1 MGSVRTRIPPSP
13 TGYLHVGNAWAA
25 FFNWLFAR
33 RHGGQVV
40 LRIEDTDPARSS
52 PEYERAIYEDLRWL
66 GIDWDE
72 GPDVGGPY
80 GPYRQSQRGHLYREA
95 AQALLRSGAAYPCY
109 CTPEEI
115 EQERERAHAEGRP
128 YRYSRRC
135 QGRSPAEVE
144 ALEAQGR
151 KPALR
156 LDLRRFHDPRLAT
169 PDGWLQVREGEEGGR
184 LYVVVRDLIR
194 GEVAFALD
202 ELDDFIVVRSDGTA
216 LYNFANVV
224 DDHGMRIT
232 HVLRAVEH
240 LSNTPRQV
248 LLYRALGWEPPHF
261 AHLPVLVGPD
271 RRKLS
276 KRHGDAALREYRE
289 ELYLPEALRN
299 FFALMAWY
307 PEDGRELFST
317 EELVRRFDLSQVGRA
332 SPVFDRQKL
341 LWMNGEYMRKALR
354 EDPDRVVDLVADYL
368 ARHGLLQA
376 PVGPEDRAYV
386 RRVVEV
392 LGERL
397 KEGQDVLR
405 YGDFFFLD
413 LPRYEPQAVEAHL
426 RGPEAVGV
434 LDLARQV
441 VEAVEPFRADALEA
455 ALRAAVAQRGLTMR
469 AVVHPVRVAL
479 TGKTVG
485 PGLFELME
493 VLGRER
499 VLRRLQHAKGMA
511 EEGSG
516 FDNPARVRA
525 E

>member
-33 RHGGQVV
+33 HHGGQVV

-80 GPYRQSQRGHLYREA
+80 GPYRQSQRAHLYREA
-95 AQALLRSGAAYPCY
+95 AEALLRAGAAYRCY

-115 EQERERAHAEGRP
+115 EQERQRALAERRP
-128 YRYSRRC
+128 YRYSGRC
-135 QGRSPAEVE
+135 RARSEAEVR
-144 ALEAQGR
+144 ALEREGR
-151 KPALR
+151 RPALR
-156 LDLRRFHDPRLAT
+156 LDVGRFHDPRWVS
-169 PDGWLQVREGEEGGR
+169 PDGWLQARREDGGDR
-184 LYVVVRDLIR
+184 LYVVVHDLIR

-232 HVLRAVEH
+232 HVVRAVEH

-248 LLYRALGWEPPHF
+248 LLYRALGWEPPQF

-271 RRKLS
+271 RKKLS
-276 KRHGDAALREYRE
+276 KRHGDTALREYRD

-307 PEDGRELFST
+307 PEDGREIFST
-317 EELVRRFDLSQVGRA
+317 EELVQRFDLSQVGRA

-341 LWMNGEYMRKALR
+341 LWMNGEYMRRALR
-354 EDPDRVVDLVADYL
+354 EDPERVVGLVAGYL
-368 ARHGLLQA
+368 ARHGLL
-376 PVGPEDRAYV
+376 PEQLPPEQRAYV

-392 LGERL
+392 LGERI
-397 KEGQDVLR
+397 KEGADVLR
-405 YGDFFFLD
+405 YGDFFFLET
-413 LPRYEPQAVEAHL
+413 PRYEPQAVASYLQGEQAA
-426 RGPEAVGV
+426 AV
-434 LDLARQV
+434 LQLAQQV
-441 VEAVEPFRADALEA
+441 AREVEPFAADTLEA
-455 ALRAAVAQRGLTMR
+455 ALRRAAAERGLSMR

-499 VLRRLQHAKGMA
+499 VLRRLEHAVAVGA
-511 EEGSG
+511 AAGS
-516 FDNPARVRA
+516 AV
-525 E
+525 

>member
-40 LRIEDTDPARSS
+40 LRIEDTDPTRSS
-52 PEYERAIYEDLRWL
+52 LHYERAIYEDLRWL

-80 GPYRQSQRGHLYREA
+80 GPYRQSERIELYRA
-95 AQALLRSGAAYPCY
+95 AAEELVRKGFAYPCY

-115 EQERERAHAEGRP
+115 EAERARAQAERRP
-128 YRYSRRC
+128 YRYSGRCRQLSLEERKAYETVGRRPAVRLNLSRYRDPSWV
-135 QGRSPAEVE
+135 RSCSY
-144 ALEAQGR
+144 LE
-151 KPALR
+151 LR
-156 LDLRRFHDPRLAT
+156 SQHDAT
-169 PDGWLQVREGEEGGR
+169 ER

-202 ELDDFIVVRSDGTA
+202 ELDDFLLVRSDGMA

-232 HVLRAVEH
+232 HILRAVEH
-240 LSNTPRQV
+240 LSNTPRQL
-248 LLYRALGWEPPHF
+248 LLYLAFGWDAPEF

-289 ELYLPEALRN
+289 NLYLPEALRN

-307 PEDGRELFST
+307 PEDGREIFST
-317 EELVRRFDLSQVGRA
+317 EELVARFDLKEVGRA

-341 LWMNGEYMRKALR
+341 LWMNGEYLRRLLR
-354 EDPDRVVDLVADYL
+354 EDPDRITDLVVGYL
-368 ARHGLLQA
+368 HRHGLLDDPTNA
-376 PVGPEDRAYV
+376 ERRAYV

-392 LGERL
+392 LGERI
-397 KEGQDVLR
+397 KEGEDVLR
-405 YGDFFFLD
+405 YGDFFFLERPNYD
-413 LPRYEPQAVEAHL
+413 PEAVEAHL
-426 RGPEAVGV
+426 RSPEAVGV
-434 LDLARQV
+434 LDLATAALEPVR
-441 VEAVEPFRADALEA
+441 PFRAQELEA
-455 ALRAAVAQRGLTMR
+455 ALRAMAQAHGLSLR
-469 AVVHPVRVAL
+469 QVVHPLRVAL

-493 VLGRER
+493 VLGPDRVRE
-499 VLRRLQHAKGMA
+499 RLQHARTLASAMK
-511 EEGSG
+511 
-516 FDNPARVRA
+516 PTV
-525 E
+525 

>member
-1 MGSVRTRIPPSP
+1 M
-13 TGYLHVGNAWAA
+13 GNAWAA

-33 RHGGQVV
+33 RHGGRVV
-40 LRIEDTDPARSS
+40 LRIEDTDPTRSS

-80 GPYRQSQRGHLYREA
+80 GPYRQSQRGQLYREA
-95 AQALLRSGAAYPCY
+95 LDMLLRSGAAYPCY
-109 CTPEEI
+109 CSPEEI
-115 EQERERAHAEGRP
+115 EAERRRAQAEGRS

-135 QGRSPAEVE
+135 RTRSEAEVR
-144 ALEAQGR
+144 ALQNEGR
-151 KPALR
+151 KPAFR
-156 LDLRRFHDPRLAT
+156 LDVGRFEDGKLAA
-169 PDGWLQVREGEEGGR
+169 PGGWLQLRREDGRNR
-184 LYVVVRDLIR
+184 LYVVVHDLIR

-248 LLYRALGWEPPHF
+248 LLYRALGWEMPQF

-271 RRKLS
+271 RKKLS
-276 KRHGDAALREYRE
+276 KRHGDTALREYRD
-289 ELYLPEALRN
+289 ELYLPEALCN

-307 PEDGRELFST
+307 PEDGREIFSI
-317 EELVRRFDLSQVGRA
+317 EELVQRFDLSQVGRA

-341 LWMNGEYMRKALR
+341 LWMNGEYLRMALR
-354 EDPDRVVDLVADYL
+354 ENPQRVANLVADYL
-368 ARHGLLQA
+368 VRHGLL
-376 PVGPEDRAYV
+376 PESPSEMQRAYV
-386 RRVVEV
+386 RRVVQV

-397 KEGQDVLR
+397 KEGADVLR
-405 YGDFFFLD
+405 YGDFFFLE
-413 LPRYEPQAVEAHL
+413 LPRYEPAAVEAHL
-426 RGPEAVGV
+426 KSPQAAEA
-434 LDLARQV
+434 LALARAVAEQ
-441 VEAVEPFRADALEA
+441 VEPFQAQHLEA
-455 ALRAAVAQRGLTMR
+455 AVRAAAAEKGLPMR

-493 VLGRER
+493 VLGREQ
-499 VLRRLQHAKGMA
+499 VLRRLQHAA
-511 EEGSG
+511 ELVTQA
-516 FDNPARVRA
+516 PV
-525 E
+525 

>member
-1 MGSVRTRIPPSP
+1 MASVRTRIPPSP

-40 LRIEDTDPARSS
+40 LRIEDTDPTRSS

-80 GPYRQSQRGHLYREA
+80 GPYRQSERAHLYRQA
-95 AQALLRSGAAYPCY
+95 AEFLREEGFAYPCY
-109 CTPEEI
+109 CTPEEV
-115 EQERERAHAEGRP
+115 EHERQRAAAERRP
-128 YRYSRRC
+128 YRYSGRC
-135 QGRSPAEVE
+135 RSLSEAE
-144 ALEAQGR
+144 ARHLEAGGR
-151 KPALR
+151 RPALR
-156 LDLRRFHDPRLAT
+156 LDLSRFHDPRWHSE
-169 PDGWLQVREGEEGGR
+169 GWLQPKREDGAER
-184 LYVVVRDLIR
+184 LYVVVYDLIR

-248 LLYRALGWEPPHF
+248 LLYRALGWDPPQF

-271 RRKLS
+271 RKKLS
-276 KRHGDAALREYRE
+276 KRHGDAALREFRD

-307 PEDGRELFST
+307 PEDGREIFST
-317 EELVRRFDLSQVGRA
+317 EELVERFDLSQVGRA

-341 LWMNGEYMRKALR
+341 VWMNGEYMRRLLK
-354 EDPDRVVDLVADYL
+354 EDPDRVVDLVAGYL
-368 ARHGLLQA
+368 SRHGLL
-376 PVGPEDRAYV
+376 PDPPTPEQRSYV

-392 LGERL
+392 LGDRI
-397 KEGQDVLR
+397 KEGPDVLR

-413 LPRYEPQAVEAHL
+413 LPRYEPQAVASQL
-426 RGPEAVGV
+426 AGPQALAVLQMAQGV
-434 LDLARQV
+434 LQGLD
-441 VEAVEPFRADALEA
+441 PFRAEAIEA
-455 ALRAAVAQRGLTMR
+455 ALRAAAAEHGLSMR
-469 AVVHPVRVAL
+469 AVVHPIRVAL

-499 VLRRLQHAKGMA
+499 VLQRLERACSVAAGA
-511 EEGSG
+511 GS
-516 FDNPARVRA
+516 AV
-525 E
+525 

>member
-1 MGSVRTRIPPSP
+1 MPPVRTRIPPSP

-33 RHGGQVV
+33 RHSGQVV

-72 GPDVGGPY
+72 GPDVGGPC
-80 GPYRQSQRGHLYREA
+80 GPYRQSERTHLYRQA
-95 AQALLRSGAAYPCY
+95 AEDLLRSGAAYRCY
-109 CTPEEI
+109 CTAEEI
-115 EQERERAHAEGRP
+115 ERDRQQALAERRP
-128 YRYSRRC
+128 YRYSGRC
-135 QGRSPAEVE
+135 RMLSAAEVRS
-144 ALEAQGR
+144 LEASGR
-151 KPALR
+151 RPALR
-156 LDLRRFHDPRLAT
+156 LDVGRFRDPARSS
-169 PDGWLQVREGEEGGR
+169 DGWLQVRRDDGR
-184 LYVVVRDLIR
+184 DRVYVVVHDLIR

-248 LLYRALGWEPPHF
+248 LLYRALGWEPPRF

-271 RRKLS
+271 RKKLS
-276 KRHGDAALREYRE
+276 KRHGDAALREYRD

-307 PEDGRELFST
+307 PEDGREIFST
-317 EELVRRFDLSQVGRA
+317 EELVARFDLSQVGRA

-341 LWMNGEYMRKALR
+341 LWMNGEYMRRTLR
-354 EDPDRVVDLVADYL
+354 EDPDRVVDLVAGYL
-368 ARHGLLQA
+368 SRHGLLGDPADPGQ
-376 PVGPEDRAYV
+376 RAYV

-392 LGERL
+392 LGDRL
-397 KEGQDVLR
+397 KEGADVLR

-413 LPRYEPQAVEAHL
+413 LPRYDPQAVDAHL
-426 RGPEAVGV
+426 KGERAASV
-434 LDLARQV
+434 LRWAREV
-441 VEAVEPFRADALEA
+441 LGGVEPFRAEAIEA
-455 ALRAAVAQRGLTMR
+455 ALRAAAAQRGLSMR

-493 VLGRER
+493 VLGRDR
-499 VLRRLQHAKGMA
+499 VLRRLAHAEA
-511 EEGSG
+511 LSG
-516 FDNPARVRA
+516 TASTV
-525 E
+525 

>member
-1 MGSVRTRIPPSP
+1 MGPVRTRIPPSP

-40 LRIEDTDPARSS
+40 LRIEDTDPTRSS

-80 GPYRQSQRGHLYREA
+80 GPYRQSERGHLYREA
-95 AQALLRSGAAYPCY
+95 AEALVRSGAAYPCY
-109 CTPEEI
+109 CSPEEI
-115 EQERERAHAEGRP
+115 EADRQRAHAEGRP
-128 YRYSRRC
+128 YRYSGRC
-135 QGRSPAEVE
+135 RARAEAE
-144 ALEAQGR
+144 IRALEAAGR
-151 KPALR
+151 RPALR
-156 LDLRRFHDPRLAT
+156 LDVRRFEDRNLAT
-169 PDGWLQVREGEEGGR
+169 PGGWLQVRGADGRER
-184 LYVVVRDLIR
+184 LYVVVHDLIR

-248 LLYRALGWEPPHF
+248 LLYRALGWEPPQF

-271 RRKLS
+271 RKKLS
-276 KRHGDAALREYRE
+276 KRHGDAALREYRD

-307 PEDGRELFST
+307 PEDGREIFST
-317 EELVRRFDLSQVGRA
+317 EELVQRFDLSQVGRA

-341 LWMNGEYMRKALR
+341 LWMNGEYLRRALR
-354 EDPDRVVDLVADYL
+354 ENPQRVADLVADYL
-368 ARHGLLQA
+368 VRHGLLPASPTEEQ
-376 PVGPEDRAYV
+376 RAYV

-397 KEGQDVLR
+397 KEGADVLR

-413 LPRYEPQAVEAHL
+413 LPRYDPAAVDAHL
-426 RGPEAVGV
+426 RGPRAQEA
-434 LDLARQV
+434 LALARAV
-441 VEAVEPFRADALEA
+441 AERVEPFRADVLEG
-455 ALRAAVAQRGLTMR
+455 ALRAAAAGKSLPMR

-479 TGKTVG
+479 TGKAVG

-493 VLGRER
+493 VLGRAR
-499 VLRRLQHAKGMA
+499 VLQRLRHAA
-511 EEGSG
+511 
-516 FDNPARVRA
+516 DLAARAPV
-525 E
+525 

>member
-1 MGSVRTRIPPSP
+1 V
-13 TGYLHVGNAWAA
+13 YK
-25 FFNWLFAR
+25 
-33 RHGGQVV
+33 
-40 LRIEDTDPARSS
+40 
-52 PEYERAIYEDLRWL
+52 
-66 GIDWDE
+66 
-72 GPDVGGPY
+72 
-80 GPYRQSQRGHLYREA
+80 RQ
-95 AQALLRSGAAYPCY
+95 
-109 CTPEEI
+109 
-115 EQERERAHAEGRP
+115 
-128 YRYSRRC
+128 
-135 QGRSPAEVE
+135 
-144 ALEAQGR
+144 
-151 KPALR
+151 
-156 LDLRRFHDPRLAT
+156 
-169 PDGWLQVREGEEGGR
+169 
-184 LYVVVRDLIR
+184 
-194 GEVAFALD
+194 
-202 ELDDFIVVRSDGTA
+202 A

-248 LLYRALGWEPPHF
+248 LLYRALGWEPPQF

-341 LWMNGEYMRKALR
+341 LWMNGEYMRRALR

-368 ARHGLLQA
+368 ARHGLVQA

-413 LPRYEPQAVEAHL
+413 LPRYDPRAVEAHL

-434 LDLARQV
+434 LDLARQA

-455 ALRAAVAQRGLTMR
+455 ALRAAAAQRGLAMR

-516 FDNPARVRA
+516 FDNPAPVRA

>member
-1 MGSVRTRIPPSP
+1 MPPVRTRIPPSP

-80 GPYRQSQRGHLYREA
+80 GPYRQSERTPLYREA
-95 AQALLRSGAAYPCY
+95 AERLLQTGAAYRCY

-115 EQERERAHAEGRP
+115 EQERQRAALERRP
-128 YRYSRRC
+128 YRYLGRC
-135 QGRSPAEVE
+135 RNLSGAEAR
-144 ALEAQGR
+144 ALEASGR
-151 KPALR
+151 RPALR
-156 LDLRRFHDPRLAT
+156 LDVGRFRDPSRWG
-169 PDGWLQVREGEEGGR
+169 PDGWLEVRREEGGDDR
-184 LYVVVRDLIR
+184 VYVVVHDLVR

-202 ELDDFIVVRSDGTA
+202 ELDDFLVVRSDGTA

-248 LLYRALGWEPPHF
+248 LLYRALGWEPPQF

-271 RRKLS
+271 RKKLS
-276 KRHGDAALREYRE
+276 KRHGDTALREYRE

-307 PEDGRELFST
+307 PEDGREIFST
-317 EELVRRFDLSQVGRA
+317 EELVQRFDLSQVGRA

-341 LWMNGEYMRKALR
+341 LWMNGEYMRRVLR
-354 EDPDRVVDLVADYL
+354 EDPDRVVGLVADYL
-368 ARHGLLQA
+368 ARHGLLSD
-376 PVGPEDRAYV
+376 PGDPDRRAYV

-392 LGERL
+392 LGERI
-397 KEGQDVLR
+397 KEGADVLR
-405 YGDFFFLD
+405 YGDFFFLEE
-413 LPRYEPQAVEAHL
+413 PRYDPQAVESHL
-426 RGPEAVGV
+426 KGEPAATV
-434 LDLARQV
+434 LRWVREV
-441 VEAVEPFRADALEA
+441 VSGVEPFRAEAIEA
-455 ALRAAVAQRGLTMR
+455 ALRSAAAERWLSMR

-479 TGKTVG
+479 TGRTVG

-493 VLGRER
+493 VLGRDR
-499 VLRRLQHAKGMA
+499 VLQRLA
-511 EEGSG
+511 
-516 FDNPARVRA
+516 RA
-525 E
+525 EALSSAASTV